1 VKLTSLLAQYLYTNH
16 RLDLPGIGTFVLDP
30 SSISSLDNSKQRS
43 TVLSGISFE
52 YNASVKE
59 SAELISFI
67 SSQSGKMK
75 ALASADLESLV
86 QQAQQF
92 LNIGKPFEFEGI
104 GTLVKKQKGEFA
116 FTPLSVPTEKL
127 KEHNTKEPA
136 PVTLEE
142 SSAQYESFL
151 GSQKVSTG
159 WRKPVIAMLILVG
172 AGLAIWG
179 GYTISRKAATADVTE
194 VVDTTHI
201 ITPKDTTKVVAQV
214 VEPPKP
220 SDYKYILQVS
230 KRNTALRRY
239 KQLKENL
246 WDVNM
251 ETKDS
256 VDFKL
261 FMRLPIRSDTTHV
274 VDSLTALTGKR
285 VYIEYQ
291 N

>member
-1 VKLTSLLAQYLYTNH
+1 MKLTSLLAQYLYTNH
-16 RLDLPGIGTFVLDP
+16 RIDLPGIGTFILDP
-30 SSISSLDNSKQRS
+30 SSISSVDNSKQRS
-43 TVLSGISFE
+43 TVLSGVSFE
-52 YNASVKE
+52 YNTSVKE
-59 SAELISFI
+59 SAELIAFI

-75 ALASADLESLV
+75 ALASADLESFV

-104 GTLVKKQKGEFA
+104 GTLVKKQKGEYA

-151 GSQKVSTG
+151 GTQKVNVG
-159 WRKPVIAMLILVG
+159 WRKPVIALLILVG

-194 VVDTTHI
+194 VADTTHVI
-201 ITPKDTTKVVAQV
+201 APKDTTVVV
-214 VEPPKP
+214 VSEPPKP

-230 KRNTALRRY
+230 KRNTAMRRY
-239 KQLKENL
+239 KQLRENM

-251 ETKDS
+251 ETRDS

-261 FMRLPIRSDTTHV
+261 FLKLPIRSDTTHV

>member
-1 VKLTSLLAQYLYTNH
+1 VKLSSLLAQYLYTNH

-30 SSISSLDNSKQRS
+30 STISSLDNSKQKS
-43 TVLSGISFE
+43 TVLSGVSFE
-52 YNASVKE
+52 YKTSVKE
-59 SAELISFI
+59 TVELIAFI

-75 ALASADLESLV
+75 ALASADLESFV
-86 QQAQQF
+86 QEAQQF
-92 LNIGKPFEFEGI
+92 LNIGKIFEIEGI
-104 GTLVKKQKGEFA
+104 GTLVKKQKGDFV

-127 KEHNTKEPA
+127 KEHKTKEQA

-151 GSQKVSTG
+151 GSPKANIG
-159 WRKPVIAMLILVG
+159 WKKPVIALLIIAG

-194 VVDTTHI
+194 VVDTTHV
-201 ITPKDTTKVVAQV
+201 ITPKESVATV
-214 VEPPKP
+214 PETVKPK
-220 SDYKYILQVS
+220 DYKYILQVS

-239 KQLKENL
+239 KQLRENL
-246 WDVNM
+246 WDVGM

-261 FMRLPIRSDTTHV
+261 FVLLPIRSDTTHV
-274 VDSLTALTGKR
+274 VDSLTALTGKK

>member
-1 VKLTSLLAQYLYTNH
+1 MKLSSLLAQYLYTNH

-30 SSISSLDNSKQRS
+30 STISTLENSKQRS
-43 TVLSGISFE
+43 TVLSGVSFE
-52 YNASVKE
+52 YNTSVKE
-59 SAELISFI
+59 SSELIAFI

-75 ALASADLESLV
+75 ALASADLESYV

-104 GTLVKKQKGEFA
+104 GTLVKKQKGEFVFA
-116 FTPLSVPTEKL
+116 PLSVPTEKL
-127 KEHNTKEPA
+127 KEQKTKEPA

-151 GSQKVSTG
+151 GSQKANVG
-159 WRKPVIAMLILVG
+159 WRRPVIALLILAG

-194 VVDTTHI
+194 VVDTTHV
-201 ITPKDTTKVVAQV
+201 ITPKDTVIAAVP
-214 VEPPKP
+214 EPVKPK
-220 SDYKYILQVS
+220 DYKYILQIS

-261 FMRLPIRSDTTHV
+261 FMLLPIRTDTTRV

>member
-1 VKLTSLLAQYLYTNH
+1 MKLTSLLAQYLYTNH
-16 RLDLPGIGTFVLDP
+16 RLDLPGIGTFLLDP
-30 SSISSLDNSKQRS
+30 STISALDNSKQKS
-43 TVLSGISFE
+43 TVLSGVSFE
-52 YNASVKE
+52 YNPSVKE
-59 SAELISFI
+59 SPELIAFI

-75 ALASADLESLV
+75 ALASADLESFV

-92 LNIGKPFEFEGI
+92 LNIGKPFEIEGI
-104 GTLVKKQKGEFA
+104 GTLVKKQKGEFV

-127 KEHNTKEPA
+127 REHKTKEPA

-151 GSQKVSTG
+151 GSQKVNVG
-159 WRKPVIAMLILVG
+159 WRRPVIALLILVG

-194 VVDTTHI
+194 VVDTTHV
-201 ITPKDTTKVVAQV
+201 ITPKDTAVIAAVP
-214 VEPPKP
+214 EPAKP
-220 SDYKYILQVS
+220 ADYKYILQIS
-230 KRNTALRRY
+230 KRNTAMRRY
-239 KQLKENL
+239 KQLKENM
-246 WDVNM
+246 WDVGM

-256 VDFKL
+256 IDFKL
-261 FMRLPIRSDTTHV
+261 FMKLPIRSDTTHV

>member
-1 VKLTSLLAQYLYTNH
+1 LKLSSLLAQYLYTNH
-16 RLDLPGIGTFVLDP
+16 RLDLPGIGIFLLDP
-30 SSISSLDNSKQRS
+30 STISALDNSKQRS
-43 TVLSGISFE
+43 TVLSGVSFE
-52 YNASVKE
+52 FNTSVKE
-59 SAELISFI
+59 TADLISFI

-75 ALASADLESLV
+75 ALASADLESFV

-92 LNIGKPFEFEGI
+92 LNIGKPFEIEGI
-104 GTLVKKQKGEFA
+104 GTLVKKQKGDFV

-127 KEHNTKEPA
+127 KEHKTKEAA

-151 GSQKVSTG
+151 GSPKVNVG
-159 WRKPVIAMLILVG
+159 WRRPVIALLILVG

-194 VVDTTHI
+194 VVDTTHA
-201 ITPKDTTKVVAQV
+201 ITPTDTVVTV
-214 VEPPKP
+214 PEPVKAK
-220 SDYKYILQVS
+220 DYKYILQVS

-239 KQLKENL
+239 KQLRENL
-246 WDVNM
+246 WDVGM

-261 FMRLPIRSDTTHV
+261 FILLPIRSDTTHV
-274 VDSLTALTGKR
+274 VDSLTSLTGKK
-285 VYIEYQ
+285 VYIDHQ

>member
-1 VKLTSLLAQYLYTNH
+1 MKLTSVLAQYLYTNH

-30 SSISSLDNSKQRS
+30 STISSLDNSKQRS
-43 TVLSGISFE
+43 TVLSGVSFE
-52 YNASVKE
+52 YNTSVKE
-59 SAELISFI
+59 SPELIAFI

-75 ALASADLESLV
+75 ALASADLESFV

-104 GTLVKKQKGEFA
+104 GTLVKKQKGEFE

-127 KEHNTKEPA
+127 KEHKTKEA
-136 PVTLEE
+136 SPVTLEE

-151 GSQKVSTG
+151 GSQKGNTG
-159 WRKPVIAMLILVG
+159 WRRPVIALLILVG

-194 VVDTTHI
+194 VVDTTHV
-201 ITPKDTTKVVAQV
+201 ITPTDTNTVVAK
-214 VEPPKP
+214 VEPPMAT
-220 SDYKYILQVS
+220 DYKYILQVS

-239 KQLKENL
+239 KQLRENL

-261 FMRLPIRSDTTHV
+261 FLKLPIRSDTTHV

>member
-1 VKLTSLLAQYLYTNH
+1 VKLTSLFAQYLYTNH
-16 RLDLPGIGTFVLDP
+16 RLELPGIGIFVLDP
-30 SSISSLDNSKQRS
+30 STIASIDNSKQRS
-43 TVLSGISFE
+43 IVLNGVSFE
-52 YNASVKE
+52 YNTSVKE
-59 SAELISFI
+59 SPELIAFI

-75 ALASADLESLV
+75 ALASADLESFV

-92 LNIGKPFEFEGI
+92 LNIGKPFELEGI
-104 GTLVKKQKGEFA
+104 GILVKKQKGEFV
-116 FTPLSVPTEKL
+116 FTPLTVPTEKL
-127 KEHNTKEPA
+127 KEHKSKEPA

-151 GSQKVSTG
+151 GSPKVNTG
-159 WRKPVIAMLILVG
+159 WRKPVIALLIIAG

-194 VVDTTHI
+194 VVDTTHV
-201 ITPKDTTKVVAQV
+201 ITPTDTVVAV
-214 VEPPKP
+214 SPEPVKPK
-220 SDYKYILQVS
+220 DYKYILQVS

-239 KQLKENL
+239 KQLRENL
-246 WDVNM
+246 WDVGM

-256 VDFKL
+256 VDYKL
-261 FMRLPIRSDTTHV
+261 FLLLPMRTDTTHV
-274 VDSLTALTGKR
+274 VDSLTSLTGKK

>member
-1 VKLTSLLAQYLYTNH
+1 VKLSSLLAQYLYTNH

-30 SSISSLDNSKQRS
+30 STISTLENSKQRS
-43 TVLSGISFE
+43 TVLSGVSFE
-52 YNASVKE
+52 YNTSVKE
-59 SAELISFI
+59 SSELIAFI

-75 ALASADLESLV
+75 ALASADLESYV

-104 GTLVKKQKGEFA
+104 GTLVKKQKGEFVFA
-116 FTPLSVPTEKL
+116 PLSVPTEKL
-127 KEHNTKEPA
+127 KEQKTKEPA

-151 GSQKVSTG
+151 GSQKANVG
-159 WRKPVIAMLILVG
+159 WRRPVIALLILAG

-194 VVDTTHI
+194 VVDTTHV
-201 ITPKDTTKVVAQV
+201 ITPKDTVIAAVP
-214 VEPPKP
+214 EPVKPK
-220 SDYKYILQVS
+220 DYKYILQIS

-261 FMRLPIRSDTTHV
+261 FMLLPIRTDTTRV

>member
-16 RLDLPGIGTFVLDP
+16 RIDLPGIGTFILDP
-30 SSISSLDNSKQRS
+30 SSISSVDNSKQRS
-43 TVLSGISFE
+43 TVLSGVSFE
-52 YNASVKE
+52 YNTSVKE
-59 SAELISFI
+59 SAELIAFI

-75 ALASADLESLV
+75 ALASADLESFV

-104 GTLVKKQKGEFA
+104 GTLVKKQKGEYA

-151 GSQKVSTG
+151 GTQKVNVG
-159 WRKPVIAMLILVG
+159 WRKPVIALLILVG

-194 VVDTTHI
+194 VADTTHVI
-201 ITPKDTTKVVAQV
+201 APKDTTVVV
-214 VEPPKP
+214 VSEPPKP

-230 KRNTALRRY
+230 KRNTAMRRY
-239 KQLKENL
+239 KQLRENM

-251 ETKDS
+251 ETRDS

-261 FMRLPIRSDTTHV
+261 FLKLPIRSDTTHV

>member
-1 VKLTSLLAQYLYTNH
+1 MKLTSLLAQYLYTNH

-30 SSISSLDNSKQRS
+30 STITALDNSKQRS
-43 TVLSGISFE
+43 TVLSGVSFE
-52 YNASVKE
+52 YNTSVKE
-59 SAELISFI
+59 SAELIAFI

-75 ALASADLESLV
+75 ALASADLESFV

-104 GTLVKKQKGEFA
+104 GTLVKKQKGEFV
-116 FTPLSVPTEKL
+116 FSPLSVPTDKL
-127 KEHNTKEPA
+127 KEHKTKEPA

-159 WRKPVIAMLILVG
+159 WRKPVIALLILVG

-201 ITPKDTTKVVAQV
+201 ITPIDTTKVVAQV
-214 VEPPKP
+214 EPPKAT
-220 SDYKYILQVS
+220 DYKYILQVS
-230 KRNTALRRY
+230 KRNTAMRRY
-239 KQLKENL
+239 KQLRENL

-261 FMRLPIRSDTTHV
+261 FLKLPIRSDTTHV

>member
-1 VKLTSLLAQYLYTNH
+1 MKLTSLLSQYLYTNH
-16 RLDLPGIGTFVLDP
+16 RLDLPGIGTFILDP
-30 SSISSLDNSKQRS
+30 STISSLDNNKQRS
-43 TVLSGISFE
+43 TVLSGVSFE
-52 YNASVKE
+52 YNTSVKE
-59 SAELISFI
+59 TPELIAFI

-75 ALASADLESLV
+75 ALASADLESFV

-104 GTLVKKQKGEFA
+104 GTLVKKQKGEFV

-127 KEHNTKEPA
+127 KEHKAKEPA

-151 GSQKVSTG
+151 GSPKVNIG
-159 WRKPVIAMLILVG
+159 WRRPVIALLILAG

-179 GYTISRKAATADVTE
+179 GYTISKKAATTDVTE
-194 VVDTTHI
+194 VVDTTQVI
-201 ITPKDTTKVVAQV
+201 APKDTTVVAV
-214 VEPPKP
+214 PEPIKPK
-220 SDYKYILQVS
+220 DYKYILQVS
-230 KRNTALRRY
+230 KRNTAMRRY
-239 KQLKENL
+239 KQLRENL

-261 FMRLPIRSDTTHV
+261 FILLPIRTDTTRV
-274 VDSLTALTGKR
+274 VDSLTALTGKK

>member
-1 VKLTSLLAQYLYTNH
+1 MKLTSLFAQYLYTNH

-30 SSISSLDNSKQRS
+30 STISSLDNSKQKS
-43 TVLSGISFE
+43 TVLSGVSFE
-52 YNASVKE
+52 YNTSVKE
-59 SAELISFI
+59 SAELIAFI
-67 SSQSGKMK
+67 STHSGKMK
-75 ALASADLESLV
+75 ALASADLESFT

-92 LNIGKPFEFEGI
+92 LNIGKPFEIEGI
-104 GTLVKKQKGEFA
+104 GTLVKKQKGEFV

-127 KEHNTKEPA
+127 KEIKTKEPA

-142 SSAQYESFL
+142 SSEKYESFL
-151 GSQKVSTG
+151 GTTKANTG
-159 WRKPVIAMLILVG
+159 WRKPVIALLILVG

-194 VVDTTHI
+194 VVDTTHV
-201 ITPKDTTKVVAQV
+201 ITPKDTTTLAAIP
-214 VEPPKP
+214 EPPKP
-220 SDYKYILQVS
+220 TDYKYILQIS
-230 KRNTALRRY
+230 KRNTAMRRY
-239 KQLKENL
+239 NQLKENQ
-246 WDVNM
+246 WPVSM

-256 VDFKL
+256 IDFKL
-261 FMRLPIRSDTTHV
+261 FMLLPIRSDTTRV